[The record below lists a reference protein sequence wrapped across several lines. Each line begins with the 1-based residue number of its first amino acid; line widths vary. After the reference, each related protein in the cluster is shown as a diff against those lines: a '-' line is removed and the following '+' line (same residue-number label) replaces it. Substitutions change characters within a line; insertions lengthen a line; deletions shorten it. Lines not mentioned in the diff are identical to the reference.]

1 MKVAIAQINTSVG
14 NFGKNKQKIQDFYS
28 ISCKKNV
35 DIVIFPE
42 LTITGYPPKDLL
54 LNNSFIDE
62 SEKIFNEIVPT
73 INYPSA
79 VIGFVQKNKKTGKP
93 FHNAAAFIIGRKT
106 KQIAHKILIPS
117 YDVFDEDRYFEPGK
131 TISLFDFLNY
141 KIAISICEDIWGDKD
156 YLRTYKYPRNPA
168 EEQIK
173 KGAQILINIS
183 ASPYGINKQEVRYK
197 ILSDIAKKHKVF
209 IIYCNLVGATD
220 ELIFD
225 GYSMAINTDGKL
237 IAKCKA
243 FEEDIAI
250 FNLDNGLVIKFNE
263 KEIDDMENLYK
274 ALILG
279 IREYMS
285 KCGFKSA
292 VIGLSGGIDSA
303 LVACLA
309 AAAIGPE
316 NVYCVSMP
324 SRFTSKESIKDAQ
337 TLAQNLSTN
346 FSIINIDNIFQSYL
360 NTISNHIPF
369 TPEDITTQNIQA
381 RIRGNVL
388 MAFSNKFNRLVLSTG
403 NKSELAVGYCTLYG
417 DMTGGL
423 SVLADVPKTL
433 VYKLAYYVNRDK
445 EIIPINIIKKPPSAE
460 LKPNQKDQDDLPPY
474 EFLDQILKLYI
485 EEEKTIKDI
494 TAILNN
500 NKLVREIISKI
511 ELNEFKR
518 RQAPPALKVSPRAF
532 GIGRRIP
539 ITQQFIKHMMNKNNT
554 K

>member
-1 MKVAIAQINTSVG
+1 MKIAIAQIKTSIG
-14 NFGKNKQKIQDFYS
+14 NFDKNKQKILDFYN
-28 ISCKKNV
+28 ISSKNKA
-35 DIVIFPE
+35 DIIIFPE

-62 SEKIFNEIVPT
+62 SEKIFNEIVST

-93 FHNAAAFIIGRKT
+93 FHNAAAFIIKRKV

-131 TISLFDFLNY
+131 KISLFKFLNY
-141 KIAISICEDIWGDKD
+141 KIAISICEDIWSDKD
-156 YLRTYKYPRNPA
+156 YWRAYKYPRNPV

-183 ASPYGINKQEVRYK
+183 ASPYSINKQEVRYR
-197 ILSDIAKKHKVF
+197 ILSDIAKKYKVF
-209 IIYCNLVGATD
+209 IIYCNLIGATD

-225 GYSMAINTDGKL
+225 GFSMAINPDGKL

-243 FEEDIAI
+243 FEEDMVI
-250 FNLDNGLVIKFNE
+250 FNLDNKLITEVNE
-263 KEIDDMENLYK
+263 KEINEIENLYN

-285 KCGFKSA
+285 KCGFNSI

-303 LVACLA
+303 VVACLA

-316 NVYCVSMP
+316 NVYCISMP
-324 SRFTSKESIKDAQ
+324 SRYTSSESIKDAH
-337 TLAQNLSTN
+337 TLANNLSIN

-360 NTISNHIPF
+360 GTISHYIPYAS
-369 TPEDITTQNIQA
+369 EDISTQNIQA
-381 RIRGNVL
+381 RIRGNIL
-388 MAFSNKFNRLVLSTG
+388 MAISNKYNRLVLSTG

-423 SVLADVPKTL
+423 SVIADVPKTL
-433 VYKLAYYVNRDK
+433 VYKLANYINKDK
-445 EIIPINIIKKPPSAE
+445 EIIPVNIIKKTPSAE
-460 LKPNQKDQDDLPPY
+460 LKKNQKDQDDLPPY

-494 TAILNN
+494 TDILNN
-500 NKLVREIISKI
+500 NKLIKEIIAKI

-518 RQAPPALKVSPRAF
+518 RQAPPGLKISPRAF

-539 ITQQFIKHMMNKNNT
+539 ITQEFIKYIMNKNNI